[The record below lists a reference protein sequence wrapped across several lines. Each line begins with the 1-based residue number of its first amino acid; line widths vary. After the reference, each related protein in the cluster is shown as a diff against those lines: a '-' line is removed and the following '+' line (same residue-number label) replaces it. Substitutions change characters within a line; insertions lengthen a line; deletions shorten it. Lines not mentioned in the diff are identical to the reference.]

1 MVSNDMSGA
10 PAVDAIP
17 FGRTRS
23 AARGRRV
30 PFVQQGEAADCGAA
44 CLAMVLGC
52 WGRATRLDEVRSVI
66 DGGRDGL
73 DGLGLLRG
81 AEHFGLRGRGVRL
94 DLGELSS
101 LPAGSI
107 LHWELNHFVV
117 YERRVRGGVQIVD
130 PATGRRRVPMRRFSS
145 SFTGVAFVF
154 EATSAL
160 TSRGKDRRSLDR
172 LVRDVLSQ
180 RGPLARV
187 LGLSVLLRL
196 TGLALPLV
204 TSLVL
209 DRVMPESDWGL
220 LRWISA
226 ALCLVVVFVG
236 LSTLLRAQL
245 LLGMRT
251 RLDSRMTLG
260 FVEHL
265 VSLPHAYFQRRSAG
279 DLAMRVESNGSAR
292 ELLTTAAISS
302 LLDGTLTLVYL
313 VGCFML
319 SPSMA
324 LLALCLG
331 AAQVAVFLLTRSRV
345 RELMSQ
351 GLEAEAHCHSYL
363 VQMLNGIETLK
374 ATGSEDRAVM
384 RWSNLFVDQLNL
396 VVERGR
402 WMAVSDALGAAL
414 TSAAPLAL
422 VAFGALHVLEGT
434 MPIGRMLAVVAMAT
448 GFLLPLRTLLEAA
461 LALQNL
467 TTHVERLDDVLS
479 ARPEQDRSRVVS
491 PPQLSGRLELRR
503 VSFRYSQQAPP
514 VLSNITLRI
523 EPGETVALVGR
534 SGSGK
539 STFGRLLVG
548 LLAPTEGQVL
558 YDGRDLAEL
567 DLRALRRQLGVVPQ
581 APYIF
586 TGSVRDNLAISAAG
600 ADDAALILASRRAC
614 IHDEIMAMPMAYD
627 TLMADG
633 GSTLSG
639 GQRQRLALA
648 RALVRQPAL
657 LLLDEAT
664 SALDAATERAVMQSL
679 SGLDCTRVVIAHR
692 LSTVVDADRILVF
705 DAGQIVETG
714 THAELL
720 RLRGAYWS
728 LLQAQLRQSEE
739 LGL

>member
-1 MVSNDMSGA
+1 
-10 PAVDAIP
+10 
-17 FGRTRS
+17 
-23 AARGRRV
+23 
-30 PFVQQGEAADCGAA
+30 
-44 CLAMVLGC
+44 
-52 WGRATRLDEVRSVI
+52 
-66 DGGRDGL
+66 
-73 DGLGLLRG
+73 
-81 AEHFGLRGRGVRL
+81 
-94 DLGELSS
+94 
-101 LPAGSI
+101 
-107 LHWELNHFVV
+107 
-117 YERRVRGGVQIVD
+117 
-130 PATGRRRVPMRRFSS
+130 
-145 SFTGVAFVF
+145 
-154 EATSAL
+154 
-160 TSRGKDRRSLDR
+160 
-172 LVRDVLSQ
+172 
-180 RGPLARV
+180 
-187 LGLSVLLRL
+187 
-196 TGLALPLV
+196 
-204 TSLVL
+204 
-209 DRVMPESDWGL
+209 MPESDWGL

-331 AAQVAVFLLTRSRV
+331 AAQVAVFALTRSRV

-374 ATGSEDRAVM
+374 ATGGEDRAVM
-384 RWSNLFVDQLNL
+384 RWSNLYVDQLNL

-402 WMAVSDALGAAL
+402 WMAVSDALGSAL

-434 MPIGRMLAVVAMAT
+434 MPVGRMLAVVAMAT

-461 LALQNL
+461 LSLQNL

-479 ARPEQDRSRVVS
+479 AQPEQDRSRVVS
-491 PPQLSGRLELRR
+491 PPPLSGGLELRR
-503 VSFRYSQQAPP
+503 VSFRYSQQAPT
-514 VLSNITLRI
+514 VLSNISLRI

-539 STFGRLLVG
+539 STFGRLLIG

-558 YDGRDLAEL
+558 YDGRDLARL

-586 TGSVRDNLAISAAG
+586 SGSVRDNLALSAG
-600 ADDAALILASRRAC
+600 DADDAALIAASRRAC

-679 SGLDCTRVVIAHR
+679 SGLACTRVVIAHR

-720 RLRGAYWS
+720 RLRGVYWS